1 MPKGIHNTPRGRKK
15 DPNKMVGKTMKL
27 PSEVW
32 ANTTPKERREAIL
45 IMFQNKIK

>member
-1 MPKGIHNTPRGRKK
+1 MPSGGKREGAGRKK
-15 DPNKMVGKTMKL
+15 NPNKMVGKTMKL

-45 IMFQNKIK
+45 EMFQNKIK